1 LLTEVLR
8 LKLRREHPDWI
19 ASLPREGTCGAGC
32 SLKRQARSWL
42 KQAHA
47 A

>member
-1 LLTEVLR
+1 VFTEVLR

-19 ASLPREGTCGAGC
+19 ATLPRDGTCGSGC
-32 SLKRQARSWL
+32 SLKRQACSWL

>member
-1 LLTEVLR
+1 LFTEVLR

-19 ASLPREGTCGAGC
+19 ATLPRDGTCGADC
-32 SLKRQARSWL
+32 SLKRQARNWL
-42 KQAHA
+42 KQALA